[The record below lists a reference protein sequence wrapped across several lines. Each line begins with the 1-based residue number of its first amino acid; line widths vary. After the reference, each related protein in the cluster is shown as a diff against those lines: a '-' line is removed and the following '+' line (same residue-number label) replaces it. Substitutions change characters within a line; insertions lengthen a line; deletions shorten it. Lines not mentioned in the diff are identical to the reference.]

1 MSESNESSDISD
13 GSNYYSETDIS
24 DVSFEDPGIV
34 GLYNNEPEYGEE
46 EIKKRKLENLDES
59 ATDSDDDLDSSR
71 LENLHW
77 CSCKN
82 CVIGLTMTLDEC
94 KCCRECNILGEKLQ
108 NIEPFRCITDSEDF
122 KVLCL
127 NKTVLETACI
137 RHRRYKNNFQEV
149 KTFSNK

>member
-59 ATDSDDDLDSSR
+59 ATDSDDDLD
-71 LENLHW
+71 LHNLQLKI
-77 CSCKN
+77 CIICIN
-82 CVIGLTMTLDEC
+82 VI
-94 KCCRECNILGEKLQ
+94 IY
-108 NIEPFRCITDSEDF
+108 
-122 KVLCL
+122 V
-127 NKTVLETACI
+127 
-137 RHRRYKNNFQEV
+137 
-149 KTFSNK
+149 FSNQFYLINKKEINNSTKSKLTSFIYFSVFFYSFAVEKKHRLR

>member
-59 ATDSDDDLDSSR
+59 ATDSDDDLD
-71 LENLHW
+71 LHNLQL
-77 CSCKN
+77 K
-82 CVIGLTMTLDEC
+82 I
-94 KCCRECNILGEKLQ
+94 
-108 NIEPFRCITDSEDF
+108 CI
-122 KVLCL
+122 
-127 NKTVLETACI
+127 I
-137 RHRRYKNNFQEV
+137 YMY
-149 KTFSNK
+149 